1 VTKRFGIASLFVVQ
15 FVAGLGAAMQPSF
28 ADIAISPIFSSRLAV
43 NGVTTTD
50 DGRVFAVVQPLVPTD
65 PEVVEIRGG
74 KPFPFPDDRWN
85 AKDGSV
91 PVSQRFVGANALRVG
106 PDGSLWIVDRGS
118 KGIGQPQISGAA
130 KLVRVD
136 LASNTVARSFDLAK
150 VVTPGS
156 FVDDVRFVGSTA
168 YLTDAGDPAI
178 IVLDLASGVG
188 RRVLERHPSTVAS
201 KPLRAEGKPLLDP
214 DGKPVVVHVDQI
226 EVSPDQNWLYFQPCS
241 GGMSRI
247 ELRYLND
254 AQLPAKEL
262 ANNVMLFADTPSTG
276 GTTIDTMGNIYLSDT
291 DQSRILKISPAGDV
305 SPLIEDHRLAWVD
318 AMWIDRSGNLLMPA
332 AQLNRSAGLNHGID
346 QMQPPISIFIARLD
360 ARGTRN

>member
-1 VTKRFGIASLFVVQ
+1 
-15 FVAGLGAAMQPSF
+15 MQPSF
-28 ADIAISPIFSSRLAV
+28 AEIPVSPIFSSRLAV

-50 DGRVFAVVQPLVPTD
+50 EGRVFAVVQPLLPTD

-74 KPFPFPDDRWN
+74 KAFPFPDEKWN
-85 AKDGSV
+85 AKDDSV
-91 PVSQRFVGANALRVG
+91 QLSQRFLGVNALRVG
-106 PDGSLWIVDRGS
+106 PDGALWIVDRGS
-118 KGIGQPQISGAA
+118 KGVGQAQIPGAA
-130 KLVRVD
+130 RLIRID
-136 LASNTVARSFDLAK
+136 LASNTVMRIFDLAK
-150 VVTPGS
+150 VVTTES

-178 IVLDLASGVG
+178 IVIDLKSGGG

-214 DGKPVVVHVDQI
+214 KGKPVVVHVDQI

-254 AQLPAKEL
+254 DLLSADEL
-262 ANNVMLFADTPSTG
+262 ASHVMFFADTPSTG
-276 GTTIDTMGNIYLSDT
+276 GTTIDTLGNIYLSDT
-291 DQSRILKISPAGDV
+291 DRSRILKISPTGDT
-305 SPLIEDHRLAWVD
+305 STLIDDTRLAWVD
-318 AMWIDRSGNLLMPA
+318 AMWIDRSGALLMPA

-346 QMQPPISIFIARLD
+346 QIQQPISIFIARVD
-360 ARGTRN
+360 AQGTRN